1 MELWLFFF
9 FFAVMVSRYSE
20 PVASLSSDFRLPTAH
35 GAPPR
40 KLDTGSQGPFRAGS
54 LVPTTVKDLS
64 LGTTHR
70 GKILE
75 GWAGGT
81 VLTIQMD
88 LLFSYGDTPAGIE
101 IPTCQIVTRELIKPD
116 HRNR

>member
-1 MELWLFFF
+1 MEIQCTPIYFHVF
-9 FFAVMVSRYSE
+9 SRLAGETISKR
-20 PVASLSSDFRLPTAH
+20 VNH
-35 GAPPR
+35 
-40 KLDTGSQGPFRAGS
+40 RAGS

-88 LLFSYGDTPAGIE
+88 LLSSYGDTPAGIE
-101 IPTCQIVTRELIKPD
+101 IPTCQIVT
-116 HRNR
+116 